1 MTNIGPNLIHAMDLA
16 QLELMG
22 VTTNELDES
31 SIPDKCPS
39 CSSSGFAPSINPGQC
54 EFCDGTFGGHPPE
67 PEKDKARMAATMYG
81 SELYPYQKELLTRL
95 MSMDYSS
102 LEEHIM
108 HNYCRDDVMNTMVLD
123 SIPRPFHQMYGGTIT
138 GRFPN
143 VMIIDECS
151 TISPWLRDWDFE
163 PDNRDEK
170 DWKRTMF
177 KQDEKSSTPSAAKRA
192 KLRAKRKKR
201 K

>member
-1 MTNIGPNLIHAMDLA
+1 MTNNIAPNLIHAMDLA
-16 QLELMG
+16 QLEEMG

-31 SIPDKCPS
+31 SIKCPT
-39 CSSSGFAPSINPGQC
+39 CSSSGFPPSVNEDQC

-67 PEKDKARMAATMYG
+67 PDEKERDLARMAATMYG
-81 SELYPYQKELLTRL
+81 SKLYPYQEELLIRL
-95 MSMDYSS
+95 MSMDLSK
-102 LEEHIM
+102 LEERIM
-108 HNYCRDDVMNTMVLD
+108 HNYCSDDVMNTMTLD
-123 SIPRPFHQMYGGTIT
+123 SIPKPFHQMYGGTIT

-177 KQDEKSSTPSAAKRA
+177 KQDAKSSTPSAAKR
-192 KLRAKRKKR
+192 KKR

>member
-39 CSSSGFAPSINPGQC
+39 CSSSGFAPSVNPGQC

-67 PEKDKARMAATMYG
+67 PEKDKAQMAATMYG
-81 SELYPYQKELLTRL
+81 SKLYPYQQELLTRL
-95 MSMDYSS
+95 MDMDFSDIENRIAHYTRGYSK
-102 LEEHIM
+102 
-108 HNYCRDDVMNTMVLD
+108 RDAQQ
-123 SIPRPFHQMYGGTIT
+123 SFHQMYGGTIT
-138 GRFPN
+138 GRFPKHTM
-143 VMIIDECS
+143 VIMDECS

-163 PDNRDEK
+163 SDNRDQK
-170 DWKRTMF
+170 DWKRTKF
-177 KQDEKSSTPSAAKRA
+177 QRDASSSTPSAAKRA